1 MWIPIIIGVL
11 VLGSGATSTSTYHNQ
26 FALYIP
32 EGKATAQR
40 LADKHGFVNLGEIG
54 SLENYFLFEHPRLQR
69 RSAEQSSDHTL
80 MLLSEPEVEWAEQM
94 VEKRRVKREPIPGL
108 WDPLFSE
115 SIEQTQEETRIK
127 RQGAGSSAFISD
139 PMFNNQWHLNRGAR
153 GGFDMNVS
161 LFRINIIEIRIG
173 SGQVSRC
180 IVCKLYG
187 WLIHIRSNQLGIEDL
202 PGKE

>member
-1 MWIPIIIGVL
+1 MQRPHGATVLPHSLAMEHRELVIPALGCKMWIPIIIGVL

-26 FALYIP
+26 FALYNP

-108 WDPLFSE
+108 WDDPLFSE
-115 SIEQTQEETRIK
+115 SIEHTQEETRIK
-127 RQGAGSSAFISD
+127 RQGAGPSAFISD
-139 PMFNNQWHLNRGAR
+139 PMFNNQVIYN
-153 GGFDMNVS
+153 S
-161 LFRINIIEIRIG
+161 
-173 SGQVSRC
+173 
-180 IVCKLYG
+180 
-187 WLIHIRSNQLGIEDL
+187 
-202 PGKE
+202 